1 MKYTIK
7 TQNAKQAKNA
17 GRLLV
22 LAADLDMDVSGYG
35 ELGYNNAFG
44 NTYLWLEDYQ
54 FILFISDYDDT
65 MKALYSCFVDGKETE
80 FCIDENTD
88 LETLEA
94 WAENLYNESVK
105 KDEYSE

>member
-1 MKYTIK
+1 MEYTIK

-22 LAADLDMDVSGYG
+22 LAADLGMDVGGYG
-35 ELGYNNAFG
+35 ELGYNNTFG

-54 FILFISDYDDT
+54 FTLFISDFDDT
-65 MKALYSCFVDGKETE
+65 IKALYSCFVDGEEKE

-88 LETLEA
+88 LETLET
-94 WAENLYNESVK
+94 WADNLYLQSVK
-105 KDEYSE
+105 KEEDSE